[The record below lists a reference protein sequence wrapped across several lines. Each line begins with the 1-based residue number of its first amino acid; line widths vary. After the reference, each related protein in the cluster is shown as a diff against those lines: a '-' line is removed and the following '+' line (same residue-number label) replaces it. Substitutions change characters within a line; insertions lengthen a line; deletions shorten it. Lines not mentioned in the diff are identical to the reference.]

1 MVIRI
6 FLEWNDYTGIK
17 LNETYSFREFI
28 EQYFEDKNYGSSIEK
43 ILIVMTALDRD
54 WKQRKRF
61 KKEEKCFQYD
71 ILLDFF
77 RIVDAE
83 GDEKKRIIC
92 DQMIEITEATFSKYK
107 FEDFDKARFLT
118 DFKNAVNQVKW

>member
-6 FLEWNDYTGIK
+6 YLEWNEYIGIQ
-17 LNETYSFREFI
+17 LNEAFVLVDSI
-28 EQYFEDKNYGSSIEK
+28 ELFFKDKNYGSSIDE
-43 ILIVMTALDRD
+43 IMIVLTALDRD
-54 WKQRKRF
+54 WKQRKRY
-61 KKEEKCFQYD
+61 KKDKRRFEYD

-83 GDEKKRIIC
+83 GEEKKRIVC
-92 DQMIEITEATFSKYK
+92 NQMIEITEATFSKYK

-118 DFKNAVNQVKW
+118 DFKNVVNQVKW

>member
-1 MVIRI
+1 MVIKI
-6 FLEWNDYTGIK
+6 FLEWNEYIGIR
-17 LNETYSFREFI
+17 LNEASELVESI
-28 EQYFEDKNYGSSIEK
+28 ELFFKDKNYGSSIEE
-43 ILIVMTALDRD
+43 IMIVMTALDRD

-61 KKEEKCFQYD
+61 KKDEKRFQYD

-83 GDEKKRIIC
+83 GAEKKRIVC
-92 DQMIEITEATFSKYK
+92 NQMMEITEATFSKYK

-118 DFKNAVNQVKW
+118 DFKSVVNQAKW